1 MPDAAV
7 PPDLWVASLGVVG
20 YTEALDLQERV
31 RAARQGGLI
40 PDTLLLLE
48 HPPVFTKGP
57 RTQSQELPMGEDWYR
72 MQGIEISDTDRGG
85 HLTYHG
91 PGQLVAYPIVEV
103 RDVPGYV
110 ATLERAMVAAL
121 AEEGVTAVPRDGFPG
136 AWVGDDKI
144 GSIGLHISRGVSKHG
159 LAINVDNDLQPFEYV
174 VPCGLDGVRM
184 TSLLRETGRTGA
196 MPCFRKRVGFQ
207 LAKGLG
213 RRQRL
218 VSRDRLERAL
228 AGGGAPL
235 ASLAG

>member
-1 MPDAAV
+1 
-7 PPDLWVASLGVVG
+7 VASLGLIG
-20 YTEALDLQERV
+20 YAQALDLQERV
-31 RAARQGGLI
+31 RAARQAGRV

-48 HPPVFTKGP
+48 HFPVFTKGP
-57 RTQSQELPMGEDWYR
+57 RTRAQELPMGEDWYR

-103 RDVPGYV
+103 RDVPAFVG
-110 ATLERAMVAAL
+110 TLEAAMVAAL
-121 AEEGVTAVPRDGFPG
+121 AEEGVQARARDGFPG

-144 GSIGLHISRGVSKHG
+144 GSVGLHLSRGVAKHG
-159 LAINVDNDLQPFEYV
+159 LSVNVDNDLQPFEYV
-174 VPCGLDGVRM
+174 LPCGLDGVRM

-196 MPCFRKRVGFQ
+196 MPCFRKRIGFQ

-218 VSRDRLERAL
+218 VSRDRLEGAL
-228 AGGGAPL
+228 AGVKAPL
-235 ASLAG
+235 ASLPG

>member
-1 MPDAAV
+1 M
-7 PPDLWVASLGVVG
+7 ASLGLMG
-20 YTEALDLQERV
+20 YVQALDLQERV
-31 RAARQGGLI
+31 RAARQAGRV

-48 HPPVFTKGP
+48 HFPVFTKGP
-57 RTQSQELPMGEDWYR
+57 RTQAQELPMGEDWYR

-103 RDVPGYV
+103 RDVPAYV
-110 ATLERAMVAAL
+110 GTLEAAMVAAL
-121 AEEGVTAVPRDGFPG
+121 AEEGVQARARDGFPG

-144 GSIGLHISRGVSKHG
+144 GSVGLHLSRGVSKHG
-159 LAINVDNDLQPFEYV
+159 LSVNVDNDLQPFEYV
-174 VPCGLDGVRM
+174 LPCGLDGVRM

-196 MPCFRKRVGFQ
+196 MPCFRKRIGFQ

-218 VSRDRLERAL
+218 VSRDRLEGAL
-228 AGGGAPL
+228 AGVKAPL
-235 ASLAG
+235 ASLPG